1 MQTEGPKYTGEPS
14 IEALANGLGTLGR
27 YGDDYMVHAAEGETV
42 VPAEILAANPQLK
55 HQLFMQMRMMGIQ
68 DPNRYVVGNVLNSI
82 NPLTGQP
89 EFFFKKIFR
98 SLRKVWKKVA
108 PIVVPIIG
116 NMIAPGIG
124 GPIASALMTKV
135 QGGSWGDALKS
146 AAMSYGAQALGSGI
160 KSLAQSGKF
169 FTGADSMWGGL
180 KAGVLSPFEAA
191 GNLFSS
197 GPANP
202 LAQGIFG
209 PRGAGLIF
217 GSAAGD
223 LGKSFSPSGASWGR
237 RAVDTMFPTYQ
248 SGMPTTPTHDIRGP
262 DQYARVTGPEK
273 TVYQPYADRQGFGA
287 FENAAVVDKTI
298 PGNYPGAG
306 QGPTTQQ
313 ISYTDRGIPQGG
325 TGPGEQFSKTGV
337 DTSKYV
343 GDKYY
348 AQGVPEVATGPN
360 MLERTIGDKAANVLY
375 KGAEYAIGPAAV
387 AGLSYYMAD
396 DEDEPSEEDIA
407 KMTDPQQEAWQR
419 YNAQRGRDDW
429 DTWRTSDEA
438 RGILR
443 EAGIYGPQYQ
453 LADISN
459 ITGVP
464 TSQIDQW
471 NMYGASGGIAS
482 LQGGGEIA
490 GPGTGTSD
498 SIPARLSD
506 GEFVMTAEAVR
517 NAGKGDRNL
526 GAARMYDLM
535 HRFEGA
541 PA

>member
-14 IEALANGLGTLGR
+14 LEALANGLGTLGR
-27 YGDDYMVHAAEGETV
+27 YGDDYMVHAAHGETV
-42 VPAEILAANPQLK
+42 IPAEILAANPQLK
-55 HQLFMQMRMMGIQ
+55 HDLFRQMRMMGIKN
-68 DPNRYVVGNVLNSI
+68 PNRYVVGNALNSI

-135 QGGSWGDALKS
+135 QGGNWGDALKS

-217 GSAAGD
+217 DSAAGD

-248 SGMPTTPTHDIRGP
+248 SGMPTTPTHDIRGA
-262 DQYARVTGPEK
+262 DQYARVTGPERVVTEGSGYGRQTVPK
-273 TVYQPYADRQGFGA
+273 TDYGA
-287 FENAAVVDKTI
+287 
-298 PGNYPGAG
+298 YPGGG
-306 QGPTTQQ
+306 QGQGDMARQNVT
-313 ISYTDRGIPQGG
+313 YTDRGIPTNEAG
-325 TGPGEQFSKTGV
+325 TGIGDEFKTTGP

-343 GDKYY
+343 DDVYH
-348 AQGVPEVATGPN
+348 AQGVPEVKTGPN

-375 KGAEYAIGPAAV
+375 KGAEQAIGPVAL
-387 AGLSYYMAD
+387 AGLTYYMSD

-443 EAGIYGPQYQ
+443 EAGIYGPQYE

-464 TSQIDQW
+464 TSQIDPW

-482 LQGGGEIA
+482 LQGGGEVE

-541 PA
+541 PV